1 MKTLDTVALRRSI
14 PEKKL
19 VKGQVGTIVEKLD
32 RDTYEVEF
40 LDTKIGLTLGVET
53 LSGSDLFLLH
63 FEVFNA

>member
-40 LDTKIGLTLGVET
+40 LDTKTGLTLGVENIEW
-53 LSGSDLFLLH
+53 F
-63 FEVFNA
+63 